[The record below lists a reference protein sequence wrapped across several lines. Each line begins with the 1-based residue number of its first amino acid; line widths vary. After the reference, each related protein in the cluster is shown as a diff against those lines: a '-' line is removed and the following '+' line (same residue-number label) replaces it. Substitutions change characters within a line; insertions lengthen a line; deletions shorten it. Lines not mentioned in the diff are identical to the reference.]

1 MVVQVRGRAL
11 IRVPFS
17 LEIIKGECNM
27 TIINLDTFRKQKEK
41 QMVTI
46 PIIERI
52 YKEDGEV
59 KIEVSGEQEVS
70 KAWLNR
76 HDKKV

>member
-1 MVVQVRGRAL
+1 
-11 IRVPFS
+11 
-17 LEIIKGECNM
+17 M

-52 YKEDGEV
+52 YKENGEV
-59 KIEVSGEQEVS
+59 KIEVSGEQKVS
-70 KAWLNR
+70 KSWLNR
-76 HDKKV
+76 HDKQL

>member
-1 MVVQVRGRAL
+1 
-11 IRVPFS
+11 
-17 LEIIKGECNM
+17 M
-27 TIINLDTFRKQKEK
+27 TIINLDDFRKQKEK
-41 QMVTI
+41 QVVTI

-59 KIEVSGEQEVS
+59 KIEVSGERNVS

-76 HDKKV
+76 HDKQV

>member
-1 MVVQVRGRAL
+1 
-11 IRVPFS
+11 
-17 LEIIKGECNM
+17 M
-27 TIINLDTFRKQKEK
+27 TIISLENFRKQRQLEK

-52 YKEDGEV
+52 YKEEGEI
-59 KIEVSGEQEVS
+59 KIEVSGETKVF

-76 HDKKV
+76 KDKYL

>member
-1 MVVQVRGRAL
+1 MAVQVRGRAL
-11 IRVPFS
+11 IWVPVS
-17 LEIIKGECNM
+17 LEIIKGEYNM

-70 KAWLNR
+70 KVWLNR
-76 HDKKV
+76 QDKQV

>member
-1 MVVQVRGRAL
+1 
-11 IRVPFS
+11 
-17 LEIIKGECNM
+17 M
-27 TIINLDTFRKQKEK
+27 TIINLDDFRKQKEK
-41 QMVTI
+41 QVVTI

-59 KIEVSGEQEVS
+59 KIEVSGERKIS

-76 HDKKV
+76 HDKQV

>member
-1 MVVQVRGRAL
+1 M
-11 IRVPFS
+11 
-17 LEIIKGECNM
+17 ECHL
-27 TIINLDTFRKQKEK
+27 TIRKQRQKEN

-52 YKEDGEV
+52 YKEDGEI
-59 KIEVSGEQEVS
+59 KIEVLGEREVS

-76 HDKKV
+76 KGSTTHHLNANTF

>member
-1 MVVQVRGRAL
+1 
-11 IRVPFS
+11 
-17 LEIIKGECNM
+17 M
-27 TIINLDTFRKQKEK
+27 TIINLDTFRTQKVK
-41 QMVTI
+41 QMVTV

>member
-1 MVVQVRGRAL
+1 
-11 IRVPFS
+11 
-17 LEIIKGECNM
+17 M
-27 TIINLDTFRKQKEK
+27 TIINLDDFRKQKEK
-41 QMVTI
+41 QVVTI

-59 KIEVSGEQEVS
+59 KIEVSGERKVS

-76 HDKKV
+76 KDKQV

>member
-1 MVVQVRGRAL
+1 
-11 IRVPFS
+11 
-17 LEIIKGECNM
+17 M

-41 QMVTI
+41 QMVTV

-52 YKEDGEV
+52 YKEDGEI
-59 KIEVSGEQEVS
+59 KTEVSGEQEVS
-70 KAWLNR
+70 KVWLNR

>member
-1 MVVQVRGRAL
+1 
-11 IRVPFS
+11 
-17 LEIIKGECNM
+17 M
-27 TIINLDTFRKQKEK
+27 TIINLDDFRKQKEK
-41 QMVTI
+41 QVVTI

-59 KIEVSGEQEVS
+59 KIEVSGERKIS

-76 HDKKV
+76 NDKQV

>member
-11 IRVPFS
+11 IRVLFS
-17 LEIIKGECNM
+17 LELIRGECNM

-41 QMVTI
+41 QMVTV

-76 HDKKV
+76 HDK

>member
-1 MVVQVRGRAL
+1 MN
-11 IRVPFS
+11 IIS
-17 LEIIKGECNM
+17 LEKI
-27 TIINLDTFRKQKEK
+27 RKQKQKEN

-52 YKEDGEV
+52 YKEDGEI
-59 KIEVSGEQEVS
+59 KIEVSGEREVS

-76 HDKKV
+76 KNKYL

>member
-41 QMVTI
+41 QMVTV

-52 YKEDGEV
+52 YKEDGEI
-59 KIEVSGEQEVS
+59 KTEVSGEQEVS
-70 KAWLNR
+70 KVWLNR

>member
-1 MVVQVRGRAL
+1 MAVQVRGRAL
-11 IRVPFS
+11 IWVPFS
-17 LEIIKGECNM
+17 LEIIKGEYNM

-76 HDKKV
+76 HDKQV